1 MKLID
6 SVILDCY
13 NHSVWSDLTDLTNC
27 RPETKVKKGALNFY
41 TYPFKYKKRQL
52 REFVIVFFIVRLLL
66 HSGISYFGEMNYWVV
81 PHSYVC

>member
-27 RPETKVKKGALNFY
+27 RPETKVKKGTSISILILLNM
-41 TYPFKYKKRQL
+41 R
-52 REFVIVFFIVRLLL
+52 RD
-66 HSGISYFGEMNYWVV
+66 S
-81 PHSYVC
+81 